1 MGWRTPHPLAL
12 RLRIG
17 HSGGMQGSV
26 SLQQRLE
33 GHVPSP
39 SARRVTRASF
49 RGPNGGLRR
58 RIDASIDEA
67 VAIFELDRLLYD
79 IEIEAQD
86 AWLRRLMAFDAYY
99 AARDGGRPPEPPVR

>member
-1 MGWRTPHPLAL
+1 
-12 RLRIG
+12 
-17 HSGGMQGSV
+17 MQGSV

-49 RGPNGGLRR
+49 RGPIGGLRR
-58 RIDASIDEA
+58 RIDASVDEA

-86 AWLRRLMAFDAYY
+86 AWLRRLMAFDAYC
-99 AARDGGRPPEPPVR
+99 AGRDAGGPPEAPVR